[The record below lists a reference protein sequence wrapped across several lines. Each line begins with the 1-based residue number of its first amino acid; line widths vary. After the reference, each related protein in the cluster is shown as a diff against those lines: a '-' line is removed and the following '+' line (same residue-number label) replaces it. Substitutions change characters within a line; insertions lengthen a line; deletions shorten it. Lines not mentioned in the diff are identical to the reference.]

1 MLSAKYVLGLALAIG
16 QAQALYFYMDGT
28 APKCF
33 YEDLPKDTLVL
44 GASKRNANPA
54 VRDLVLTTVEP
65 FRQLQIFTLE

>member
-1 MLSAKYVLGLALAIG
+1 MLSSSYLLGLALAIG

-44 GASKRNANPA
+44 GS
-54 VRDLVLTTVEP
+54 LSLTIVLP
-65 FRQLQIFTLE
+65 GDD

>member
-1 MLSAKYVLGLALAIG
+1 MLSSSYLLGLALAIG

-44 GASKRNANPA
+44 GS
-54 VRDLVLTTVEP
+54 LSLTIG
-65 FRQLQIFTLE
+65 LLGAGLY